1 MLLGALDSNWISL
14 GPHVESFE
22 REMAAYVGVD
32 SAAALSSGTAALH
45 LALLLCDVGPGDIVA
60 TSTLTF
66 AATAN
71 AIRYCGAQPL
81 FIDADPATW
90 TMDVTRL
97 EDALLRREANADKL
111 PKVVMPVDIYGQ
123 SADYD
128 RIVEV
133 CRPRGIR
140 IVEDAAE
147 ALGST
152 YKDKRCGALGDIGVF
167 SFNGNKIITT
177 ASGGMLLSDDTELV
191 ARARFMSAQARDPA
205 PHYQHSVVGYNYRL
219 SNLLAALGS
228 AQLEVLDSRVARR
241 RQIFALYREA
251 LGDLP
256 GVALMPEAS
265 YGACNRWLTCIT
277 IDAELLGVTREEVR
291 LHLEKHE
298 VESCPVWKPMHLQP
312 VFAGCSCHGGNVA
325 SQIFE
330 TGLCLPSG
338 SSLGDDAVDRI
349 CTLIRR
355 FAGIP

>member
-32 SAAALSSGTAALH
+32 AAALSSGTAALH

-228 AQLEVLDSRVARR
+228 AQLEVLDSRGNPTVRV
-241 RQIFALYREA
+241 FLET
-251 LGDLP
+251 LG
-256 GVALMPEAS
+256 GTRVSAS
-265 YGACNRWLTCIT
+265 VPSGCDSPAIT
-277 IDAELLGVTREEVR
+277 II
-291 LHLEKHE
+291 
-298 VESCPVWKPMHLQP
+298 
-312 VFAGCSCHGGNVA
+312 A
-325 SQIFE
+325 SAS
-330 TGLCLPSG
+330 PR
-338 SSLGDDAVDRI
+338 AM
-349 CTLIRR
+349 
-355 FAGIP
+355 